1 MTRTSNQALTYF
13 DKSRIISN
21 LIDRKMKEATDLT
34 QELLNDILDG
44 MDTYLF
50 NPGEW
55 DKATEAISEALEDV
69 CREQREAC
77 RKRHVE
83 RFGFTHCADV
93 ILETPLVTTKTDK

>member
-1 MTRTSNQALTYF
+1 MNRA
-13 DKSRIISN
+13 
-21 LIDRKMKEATDLT
+21 E
-34 QELLNDILDG
+34 ELLNEILDG

-77 RKRHVE
+77 ASLFHKDPYGMKIVSV
-83 RFGFTHCADV
+83 GQ
-93 ILETPLVTTKTDK
+93 ILNTPLVTTKTDNDEI